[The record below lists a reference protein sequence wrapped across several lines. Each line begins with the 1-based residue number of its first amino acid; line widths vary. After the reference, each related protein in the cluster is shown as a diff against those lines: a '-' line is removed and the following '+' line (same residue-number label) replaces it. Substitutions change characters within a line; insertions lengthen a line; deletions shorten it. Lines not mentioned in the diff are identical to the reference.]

1 MAKTLRKNKLNL
13 YQVIFS
19 FCKVYYLKTDY
30 ARFRGLPIRLLFHR
44 NQARSAIHLF
54 RYRLCRDIKLL
65 SDTDERRSYPPLY
78 FTEKKRSSA
87 LYKTNAD
94 RQAIDGRL
102 CKLTRYAFIRLLCH
116 DTFYLTTSSKNNE
129 IETECARPSCCPW
142 ARCVYI
148 KGHHKIMTFTHKCNY
163 A

>member
-1 MAKTLRKNKLNL
+1 MAKILRKNKLNL

-30 ARFRGLPIRLLFHR
+30 ARFRVVVPSEGFW

-94 RQAIDGRL
+94 R
-102 CKLTRYAFIRLLCH
+102 
-116 DTFYLTTSSKNNE
+116 
-129 IETECARPSCCPW
+129 
-142 ARCVYI
+142 
-148 KGHHKIMTFTHKCNY
+148 
-163 A
+163 